1 VMDYLAAGGIDRN
14 RMWAKGYGKDRL
26 VRDCPDTACRSQN
39 RRVVSNLR
47 DERDEP

>member
-1 VMDYLAAGGIDRN
+1 
-14 RMWAKGYGKDRL
+14 
-26 VRDCPDTACRSQN
+26 PDAACRSQN

>member
-1 VMDYLAAGGIDRN
+1 
-14 RMWAKGYGKDRL
+14 DRL
-26 VRDCPDTACRSQN
+26 VRDCPDAACRSQN

>member
-1 VMDYLAAGGIDRN
+1 
-14 RMWAKGYGKDRL
+14 

-47 DERDEP
+47 DLRDEP